1 MKSISQFKQ
10 ENPIYQNEPD
20 EKLASFIYDKYYK
33 DRGVDEDDFFKQAFP
48 NIAQTK
54 ELNLEQTLS
63 PEVDGIISPDDE
75 MLNFDRRQ
83 NMSYKPTVEDIAI
96 ENDIG
101 TETGASA
108 NARFAQ
114 SLGYDDKNK
123 ALAIKNVF
131 IKFIQTRHHSKKQ
144 DQTQEN

>member
-63 PEVDGIISPDDE
+63 PEVDGNYIS
-75 MLNFDRRQ
+75 
-83 NMSYKPTVEDIAI
+83 
-96 ENDIG
+96 
-101 TETGASA
+101 
-108 NARFAQ
+108 
-114 SLGYDDKNK
+114 
-123 ALAIKNVF
+123 
-131 IKFIQTRHHSKKQ
+131 
-144 DQTQEN
+144 